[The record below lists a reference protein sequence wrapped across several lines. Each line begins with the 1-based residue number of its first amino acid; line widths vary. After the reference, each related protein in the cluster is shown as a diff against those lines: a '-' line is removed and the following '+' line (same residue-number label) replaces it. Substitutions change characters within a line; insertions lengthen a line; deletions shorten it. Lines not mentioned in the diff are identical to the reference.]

1 MTAIDGI
8 TAKYVIRDFADFI
21 SDDDKVQKL
30 LNVNGSLSVLPGLVT
45 NLRRLS
51 TTQIHT

>member
-30 LNVNGSLSVLPGLVT
+30 LNGSLSVLPGLVT
-45 NLRRLS
+45 
-51 TTQIHT
+51 T